1 MNGRLIA
8 RILMAILLIA
18 VLAGFGV
25 MIYNAG
31 VARGLATSTDFPGPV
46 PDGTPGA
53 PGVPGRWVNPYYGY
67 GYGPF
72 IRPWGF
78 GFFPF
83 GFLFPLLFFFL
94 IFWLI
99 RGLFW
104 RGWGG
109 PRYYGWG
116 GPNQVPPPFEEWHRR
131 AHEGEANRSEDTPR
145 Q

>member
-1 MNGRLIA
+1 MNGRIIA
-8 RILMAILLIA
+8 RILMALVLLA
-18 VLAGFGV
+18 VLAGVGTMV
-25 MIYNAG
+25 YNAG
-31 VARGLATSTDFPGPV
+31 VAQGLAASGEFSAQTQNQ
-46 PDGTPGA
+46 TPGEPVQRVA
-53 PGVPGRWVNPYYGY
+53 PYPYY

-94 IFWLI
+94 FFWLI
-99 RGLFW
+99 RGLFF

-109 PRYYGWG
+109 PRAYGWG
-116 GPNQVPPPFEEWHRR
+116 GQHNVPPPFEEWHRR
-131 AHEGEANRSEDTPR
+131 AHEGQENRAEATPG